1 MALRFQNLCQGA
13 AAAAKP
19 KRKKVAK
26 RVYKAARTIPPYSH
40 AAWHEISKSV
50 LCSVVVWYMGG
61 ALTFVKKDR
70 CQMHRARTPSV
81 AWSCAGNSHKLKK
94 KNPSTVHG
102 FFSPSL

>member
-40 AAWHEISKSV
+40 AAWHE
-50 LCSVVVWYMGG
+50 
-61 ALTFVKKDR
+61 
-70 CQMHRARTPSV
+70 P
-81 AWSCAGNSHKLKK
+81 
-94 KNPSTVHG
+94 
-102 FFSPSL
+102 